1 MDAERV
7 GRICRLTLMQVA
19 PAALTGDI
27 RTFGAAITEIQE
39 AVGEY
44 FAPYQGGRFAT
55 ETGCEVTELALAR
68 GAHGVGQSSWG
79 PTVFALVRGEPAAR
93 ALADA
98 LRGAFG
104 EPAGVGRRQPR
115 AEPGRIVPGGAVSLD
130 LGLNRRAAR
139 LADALAA
146 DAALLGVA
154 VTELGRRPGARLRR
168 PAPGG
173 LEAGRR
179 LAEIC
184 LAGLATVSFT
194 SVDLGGLWL
203 PAVAVTTDHPV
214 AACLASQYAG
224 WAIDP
229 PGYFA
234 MGSGPARSVARVE
247 RELYERIGYAEAADT
262 AVLVLEGRALP
273 DEGVVELVAD
283 KCRVA
288 PEGLR
293 LLIAPTASIAGCV
306 QVAARSVETGL
317 HKMLELGFDVRSVRS
332 GAGVCPLAPVAKNDL
347 RAIGWTNDCILYGT
361 RAYFAVHADDAEVAA
376 MVERLPASTSPDY
389 GTPFYEIFKRAGNEF
404 YKIDRM
410 LFSPAEVV
418 VNNLASGRVFRAGRL
433 DPERAQEIVRRWP
446 RGSAGSPGGAA

>member
-1 MDAERV
+1 V
-7 GRICRLTLMQVA
+7 TP
-19 PAALTGDI
+19 PAN
-27 RTFGAAITEIQE
+27 
-39 AVGEY
+39 
-44 FAPYQGGRFAT
+44 
-55 ETGCEVTELALAR
+55 
-68 GAHGVGQSSWG
+68 
-79 PTVFALVRGEPAAR
+79 
-93 ALADA
+93 
-98 LRGAFG
+98 
-104 EPAGVGRRQPR
+104 
-115 AEPGRIVPGGAVSLD
+115 PGLD

-139 LADALAA
+139 LADAIAA
-146 DAALLGVA
+146 DAALLGVSSA
-154 VTELGRRPGARLRR
+154 TIAGGARLIDCGILTH
-168 PAPGG
+168 GG

-179 LAEIC
+179 LAEVC

-194 SVDLGGLWL
+194 SADVGGLSL
-203 PAVAVTTDHPV
+203 PAVHVTTDHPV

-234 MGSGPARSVARVE
+234 MGSGPARSAARVE
-247 RELYERIGYAEAADT
+247 RELYERIGYGETGDE

-273 DEGVVELVAD
+273 DEAVVRLVAE
-283 KCRVA
+283 KCRIR

-306 QVAARSVETGL
+306 QIAARSVETGL
-317 HKMLELGFDVRSVRS
+317 HKMMELGFDVRSVRS

-361 RAYFAVHADDAEVAA
+361 RAYFAVHADDAEVLA

-389 GTPFYEIFKRAGNEF
+389 GTPFYEIFKRAGNDF

-433 DPERAQEIVRRWP
+433 APDVLKASLGV
-446 RGSAGSPGGAA
+446 GAGS

>member
-1 MDAERV
+1 M
-7 GRICRLTLMQVA
+7 
-19 PAALTGDI
+19 
-27 RTFGAAITEIQE
+27 
-39 AVGEY
+39 
-44 FAPYQGGRFAT
+44 
-55 ETGCEVTELALAR
+55 
-68 GAHGVGQSSWG
+68 
-79 PTVFALVRGEPAAR
+79 
-93 ALADA
+93 
-98 LRGAFG
+98 
-104 EPAGVGRRQPR
+104 
-115 AEPGRIVPGGAVSLD
+115 SLD

-154 VTELGRRPGARLRR
+154 VTEVGGARVLDCGVL
-168 PAPGG
+168 APGG

-214 AACLASQYAG
+214 TACMASQYAG

-247 RELYERIGYAEAADT
+247 RELYERIGYAEAGDT

-273 DEGVVELVAD
+273 DERVVRARRRQVPRRA
-283 KCRVA
+283 R
-288 PEGLR
+288 R
-293 LLIAPTASIAGCV
+293 ASGSSSPRPPASPGASRWPRARSRPGSTRCWSSGSTSEACG
-306 QVAARSVETGL
+306 AARACV
-317 HKMLELGFDVRSVRS
+317 
-332 GAGVCPLAPVAKNDL
+332 PLAPVAKNDL

-376 MVERLPASTSPDY
+376 MVERLPASTSPDH
-389 GTPFYEIFKRAGNEF
+389 GTPFYEIFKRAGNQF

-433 DPERAQEIVRRWP
+433 DPEVLRRSFGGGAE
-446 RGSAGSPGGAA
+446 GSAGSAGGAV